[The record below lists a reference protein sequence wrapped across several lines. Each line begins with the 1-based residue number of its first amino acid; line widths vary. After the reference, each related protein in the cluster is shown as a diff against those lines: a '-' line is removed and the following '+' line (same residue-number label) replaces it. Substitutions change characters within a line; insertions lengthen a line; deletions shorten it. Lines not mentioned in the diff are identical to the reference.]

1 MRSQIYLFHSRF
13 SSDIDIMDNKLP
25 ESFRLWT
32 IMIFSVLAVIIVV
45 SVLTPIF
52 IAAIIPIGIFY
63 IFFVVSVYSIT
74 LKI

>member
-1 MRSQIYLFHSRF
+1 
-13 SSDIDIMDNKLP
+13 MDNKLP

-63 IFFVVSVYSIT
+63 IFFVVSEHSRT
-74 LKI
+74 LKVRT